1 MFIAM
6 EAKLLPR
13 GLEVPGV
20 VHCRERGV
28 QFWALIGRPLKSWA
42 CVREVVAVRP
52 SNLIGFAWIASRD
65 DSRGHSLNFF
75 QLHNDATLPLR
86 LQRT

>member
-1 MFIAM
+1 M
-6 EAKLLPR
+6 EAKLLPQ
-13 GLEVPGV
+13 GLGVPGV
-20 VHCRERGV
+20 VHCRGV

-65 DSRGHSLNFF
+65 DSRAQF
-75 QLHNDATLPLR
+75 
-86 LQRT
+86 